1 MKHTVYICL
10 MAILALSASSCTSS
24 TGNANSAQAN
34 ENHNTAQVP
43 MNGHMEGMD
52 HGNMNM
58 GNANM
63 DHSMMMQS
71 APDAANQPYD
81 LQFIDTMTQHHQGAV
96 TMSQMAVQKA
106 EHPELKQFAQKIID
120 DQQKEI
126 GQMKEWRDKWFAGK
140 PSALNMEMP
149 GMAMGKMMDSS
160 HTSEMQAMRGNDFDL
175 HFLSMMVP
183 HHEGA
188 ISMAKEALEKSEHPE
203 IKNLAQQIIKAQQAE
218 IDKMKGWQQS
228 WKK

>member
-1 MKHTVYICL
+1 MKTIFL
-10 MAILALSASSCTSS
+10 TLLFSFLAVATWSCSPGA
-24 TGNANSAQAN
+24 GNANNTQAN
-34 ENHNTAQVP
+34 ANRNTAQMP

-71 APDAANQPYD
+71 APDAANQPFD
-81 LQFIDTMTQHHQGAV
+81 LQFIDTMSHHHQGAIM
-96 TMSQMAVQKA
+96 MSQMAVQKA
-106 EHPELKQFAQKIID
+106 EHSELKQFAQKIID

-126 GQMKEWRDKWFAGK
+126 AQIKEWRDKWFAGK
-140 PSALNMEMP
+140 PSAFNMEMP
-149 GMAMGKMMDSS
+149 GMKMGKMMDSS
-160 HTSEMQAMRGNDFDL
+160 HMADMQAMQGNDFDL
-175 HFLSMMVP
+175 HFLDMMTP

-188 ISMAKEALEKSEHPE
+188 IAMSKQALEKAEHPE
-203 IKNLAQQIIKAQQAE
+203 IKNFAQQIIKAQQAE
-218 IDKMKGWQQS
+218 IEQMKRWQQS